1 MLDDIPK
8 MTHLL
13 TAVGEPA
20 RLEIIHQLAKQ
31 EQMNVGDLASKF
43 RLSRPTIS
51 HHLKIL
57 KDAGVV
63 QSEKRGQETYY
74 RVNRDALILG
84 LQQIVDTLKQC
95 WINTEP

>member
-1 MLDDIPK
+1 MPDIPK
-8 MTHLL
+8 MIRLL
-13 TAVGEPA
+13 TALGEPA
-20 RLEIIHQLAKQ
+20 RLEIINHLAEQ
-31 EQMNVGDLASKF
+31 EHMNVGELASKF

-74 RVNRDALILG
+74 STNWDALILG
-84 LQQIVDTLKQC
+84 LEQIVDMLKQRR
-95 WINTEP
+95 TTSEL

>member
-1 MLDDIPK
+1 MLDIPK
-8 MTHLL
+8 MTRLL
-13 TAVGEPA
+13 TVLGEPA
-20 RLEIIHQLAKQ
+20 RLEIINHLARQ

-43 RLSRPTIS
+43 CLSRPTIS

-63 QSEKRGQETYY
+63 QSKKRGQETYY
-74 RVNRDALILG
+74 WVDRDALILG
-84 LQQIVDTLKQC
+84 LQQVVDTLKQC

>member
-1 MLDDIPK
+1 MLDIEK
-8 MTHLL
+8 MTRLL
-13 TAVGEPA
+13 TALGEPA
-20 RLEIIHQLAKQ
+20 RLEIINQLAKQ

-74 RVNRDALILG
+74 WVNRDALILG
-84 LQQIVDTLKQC
+84 LQQVVDTLKQC
-95 WINTEP
+95 WINAEP

>member
-1 MLDDIPK
+1 MFDIQK
-8 MTHLL
+8 ITFLL

-20 RLEIIHQLAKQ
+20 RLEIIRQLAEQ

-51 HHLKIL
+51 HHLKVL
-57 KDAGVV
+57 KDAGIVEA
-63 QSEKRGQETYY
+63 EKRGQETYY

-84 LQQIVDTLKQC
+84 LQQIVDILKSC
-95 WINTEP
+95 WGNAEQ

>member
-1 MLDDIPK
+1 MFDIQK
-8 MTHLL
+8 ITHLL
-13 TAVGEPA
+13 SALGEPA
-20 RLEIIHQLAKQ
+20 RLEIIQQLAQQ

-63 QSEKRGQETYY
+63 QAEKRGQETYY
-74 RVNRDALILG
+74 WVNRDALILG
-84 LQQIVDTLKQC
+84 LQQVVDALKTC
-95 WINTEP
+95 WIDTAQ

>member
-1 MLDDIPK
+1 MLDIPK
-8 MTHLL
+8 MTRLL
-13 TAVGEPA
+13 TALGEPA
-20 RLEIIHQLAKQ
+20 RLEIIDHLAKQ
-31 EQMNVGDLASKF
+31 EHMNVGELASKF

-74 RVNRDALILG
+74 RVNRDTLILG
-84 LQQIVDTLKQC
+84 LQQVVDTLKRC
-95 WINTEP
+95 WITPEP

>member
-1 MLDDIPK
+1 MFDIQK
-8 MTHLL
+8 ITHLL
-13 TAVGEPA
+13 TALGEPA
-20 RLEIIHQLAKQ
+20 RLEIIRQLAQQ

-57 KDAGVV
+57 KDVGVV

-74 RVNRDALILG
+74 WVNRDALILG
-84 LQQIVDTLKQC
+84 LQQVVDTLKGC
-95 WINTEP
+95 WIDTE